1 MRCNVGNSFLGV
13 RFMIRRGALLSVL
26 CLSLNTFASDPID
39 QMRQARA
46 SITLPTL
53 SIQDAQ
59 SLNDIFSRNL
69 RKPARPESCPMISKQ
84 YSDIVAKI
92 ASLKAL
98 FRDSCGEEDP
108 TRLYEIFN
116 GATAIQGELENA
128 GVTTAPATPTTIN
141 GQQIGDVVQN
151 INDIFL
157 RGKCNFRDKSF
168 LQNSADVI
176 LRFSQLGLLVP
187 NSNGLVLS
195 AGGIAMSSILNLI
208 HSLFEKRFNF
218 EDAADRQS
226 FIKLNCAFYDIR
238 SDIENSGFMDVV
250 TQAHFDDV
258 QNLTPIRT
266 QLDNINKAIAASQKS
281 FRESVEKAKEVYF
294 AQSLGDSVEFKKS
307 LAAAIAALSSDLS
320 DDGTGPANTRKLQV
334 LLSMVNLRIQL
345 ETQIKD
351 FMSRGL
357 SEVAFLDTMALA
369 ELAKY
374 DSESPEFATLYAM
387 PVKEYRDGVRSV
399 LLFHLERLAANV
411 EKLRTAK
418 NEQWLALDLDGKTIK
433 DFIAAAEKSMTDAI
447 TAIGENNKKAT
458 IVAEKLKR
466 MTSTRDFTG
475 RDDGTENIVSIL
487 SDYDNIVEQIYGKWG
502 DEFLKFTAGGS
513 LKSLKNFRKDFD
525 QFSDQ
530 HLDDGKVIAAQDLT
544 ELERL
549 QSCQNALP
557 ARREWKLAQSLA
569 QQGHDFVVTNKE
581 LFHTATPRLFLSW
594 TGDRPGIHGMRSKFE
609 RIREHFISSVWAQ
622 EFLAGRPVDS
632 DAMRLLER
640 RDRLGRAM
648 VEVIGDRTKATR
660 IQELLEAY
668 KCNDIIVTD

>member
-1 MRCNVGNSFLGV
+1 MRPLNKFQAKGFSMLVRTGV
-13 RFMIRRGALLSVL
+13 VISVI
-26 CLSLNTFASDPID
+26 CLSLNCFASDALD
-39 QMRQARA
+39 QLLTARNNI
-46 SITLPTL
+46 SIPQLPTSDNSDL
-53 SIQDAQ
+53 TQI
-59 SLNDIFSRNL
+59 LNRNL
-69 RKPARPESCPMISKQ
+69 RKSARPESCPMISKQ
-84 YSDIVAKI
+84 YSDIVEKI
-92 ASLKAL
+92 SNLKAL

-108 TRLYEIFN
+108 TRLDELFA
-116 GATAIQGELENA
+116 GATAIQSELETA
-128 GVTTAPATPTTIN
+128 GVDTPSVVSSTVN

-187 NSNGLVLS
+187 NSNGLILS

-218 EDAADRQS
+218 EQAADRQS

-238 SDIENSGFMDVV
+238 NDIENSGFMDVV
-250 TQAHFDDV
+250 TQSHFDDSN
-258 QNLTPIRT
+258 NLAPLKTKLESIAKGISE
-266 QLDNINKAIAASQKS
+266 QQKAFAAA
-281 FRESVEKAKEVYF
+281 VEKARESYL
-294 AQSLGDSVEFKKS
+294 AETLGNTPEFKK
-307 LAAAIAALSSDLS
+307 LLTQAVTALSSDLT
-320 DDGTGPANTRKLQV
+320 DEGAIPANTRKLQV
-334 LLSMVNLRIQL
+334 LLSMVKLRPEL
-345 ETQIKD
+345 QIAVND
-351 FMSRGL
+351 FMNRGL
-357 SEVAFLDTMALA
+357 SQVAFLDTMTLA

-374 DSESPEFATLYAM
+374 DSNSPEFAALYAM
-387 PVKEYRDGVRSV
+387 PVAEYRNGVRSI
-399 LLFHLERLAANV
+399 LLFHIERLLNRVSELREARIEAWQNEEINGVKVKDFVAAV
-411 EKLRTAK
+411 EKNLSS
-418 NEQWLALDLDGKTIK
+418 
-433 DFIAAAEKSMTDAI
+433 AAVVVS
-447 TAIGENNKKAT
+447 ENQKKAN

-513 LKSLKNFRKDFD
+513 IRSLKNFRDEFEH
-525 QFSDQ
+525 FSDN
-530 HLDDGKVIAAQDLT
+530 HLVEGKVEAASNRS

-557 ARREWKLAQSLA
+557 ARRDWKLAQSLA

-581 LFHTATPRLFLSW
+581 LFHTSTPRLFLSW
-594 TGDRPGIHGMRSKFE
+594 TGNRTGIHGFRSRFE
-609 RIREHFISSVWAQ
+609 RIREHFISSLWAQ
-622 EFLAGRPVDS
+622 EFLAGRPVEA

-640 RDRLGRAM
+640 GERLGRAM
-648 VEVIGDRTKATR
+648 VEVIEDRAKATR

-668 KCNDIIVTD
+668 KCNDIVVTD